1 MTPPTLLALLF
12 ISAPAS
18 EPAPT
23 WRTLLCALALYRAE
37 GGTT

>member
-12 ISAPAS
+12 MPALVA

-37 GGTT
+37 GGKT